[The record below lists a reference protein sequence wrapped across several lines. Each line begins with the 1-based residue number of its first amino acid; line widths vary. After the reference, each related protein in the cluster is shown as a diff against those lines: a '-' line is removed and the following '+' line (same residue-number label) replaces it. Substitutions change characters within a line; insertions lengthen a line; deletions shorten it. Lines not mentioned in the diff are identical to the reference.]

1 MIYILT
7 VFLSVLAAPAAYWI
21 GKKSSRA
28 MHVLTIAACLC
39 TLVLSAL
46 PILLKDSTDFFSLL
60 GLRMSS
66 GGLGGLYGVLTAL
79 QIGRASCRDRV

>member
-39 TLVLSAL
+39 TLV
-46 PILLKDSTDFFSLL
+46 
-60 GLRMSS
+60 
-66 GGLGGLYGVLTAL
+66 
-79 QIGRASCRDRV
+79 QIGRAHV